1 MTMKYSIYKKY
12 FKKYPSREYNSEKK
26 TIEVDLPEHKT
37 IKWPSNWK
45 KSGNSL
51 RTPSGIEVLFWNSGL
66 TENFYVSCFVSQYCQ
81 FTRTISPAIDARQ
94 QVIDTVAEFEFKSQK
109 EKREII

>member
-12 FKKYPSREYNSEKK
+12 FREYPSREYNLEKK

-37 IKWPSNWK
+37 IKWPSNWR

-51 RTPSGIEVLFWNSGL
+51 RTPSGIEILFWNSGL
-66 TENFYVSCFVSQYCQ
+66 AENFYVNYYVSRYYHLS
-81 FTRTISPAIDARQ
+81 RTISPAIDARQ
-94 QVIDTVAEFEFKSQK
+94 QVLDTVAEFELKAQNN
-109 EKREII
+109 I